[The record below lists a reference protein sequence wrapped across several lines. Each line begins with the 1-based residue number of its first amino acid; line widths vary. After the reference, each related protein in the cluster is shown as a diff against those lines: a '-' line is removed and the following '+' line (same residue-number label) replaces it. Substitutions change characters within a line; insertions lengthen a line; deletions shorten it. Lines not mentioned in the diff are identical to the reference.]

1 MIIDVVIKFMKTQP
15 KGRSMS
21 ELLKAAKDHPVLRH
35 FHPTFV
41 EAAIEVWQE
50 EHDTDEQETTRTTE
64 GLG

>member
-1 MIIDVVIKFMKTQP
+1 MIIDVVNRFMQTQP

-21 ELLKAAKDHPVLRH
+21 ELVKAAKDHDVLRH

-50 EHDTDEQETTRTTE
+50 EHDTDEQETTPD
-64 GLG
+64 LG

>member
-1 MIIDVVIKFMKTQP
+1 MIIDVVIKFMQTQP

-21 ELLKAAKDHPVLRH
+21 ELVKAAKDHHVLRH

-50 EHDTDEQETTRTTE
+50 EHGTNEQETARTTQS
-64 GLG
+64 LG